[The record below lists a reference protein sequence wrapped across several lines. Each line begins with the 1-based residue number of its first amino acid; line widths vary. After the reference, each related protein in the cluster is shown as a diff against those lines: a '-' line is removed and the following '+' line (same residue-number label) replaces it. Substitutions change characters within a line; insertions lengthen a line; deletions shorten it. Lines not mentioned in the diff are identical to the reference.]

1 MDLFFQL
8 RKKKESLYDVETSRP
23 CCVPNLTQ
31 GFCKSLEKQTPRR
44 MSSRFVRVTGWP
56 RWTLETVLRTH
67 PIAVDFPERPGS
79 NVDGMEEVET
89 LECVS
94 DLSGEAEEVV
104 YAEARLRDC
113 LSRID
118 EDVDAIALCDGLDAD
133 GTRHRDECIVLSRAP
148 VVEIQLETVEDIA
161 AAITASAI
169 ASALVDVDEPPVAS
183 FDSTSE
189 LDVDTVV
196 VEKTDDVPPWLE
208 AAATLPPR
216 EHVTRIVYND
226 TVVLELVG
234 VLPPSL
240 MTGLARQH
248 VLVPS
253 LSGSHVPLFRNG
265 AQMRVGIYTVRP
277 NDFDSETTTYVASG
291 RNSSGVGPLR
301 RRESVWRRERR
312 EAAVRR

>member
-1 MDLFFQL
+1 M
-8 RKKKESLYDVETSRP
+8 
-23 CCVPNLTQ
+23 
-31 GFCKSLEKQTPRR
+31 
-44 MSSRFVRVTGWP
+44 RVTGWP

-79 NVDGMEEVET
+79 DVDGMEEVET

-133 GTRHRDECIVLSRAP
+133 GTRHGDECIVLSRAP

-169 ASALVDVDEPPVAS
+169 ASAIVDVDEPPVAS

-189 LDVDTVV
+189 LDTVVVEKTDDEPPVASFDSTSELDTVV